1 MTPVNLAL
9 MDAASMLPDEG
20 VPSLAPSLTAPP
32 KVEPSE
38 TESLRSLTKRMA
50 EGSEAAFREFHA
62 AWFPRLFRYVF
73 VLMRGDEHAA
83 CDVTQETLLRVVR
96 HVRLFECG
104 ESFWS
109 WLTCLAR
116 SAAADHGRKSS
127 RYRRLL
133 DRFAGQ
139 TAARDEPAPA
149 PDFEISNTIARGLD
163 QLAEEDRLLLRRKYA
178 EGASVRQ
185 MADHAGVTETAIESR
200 LARARR
206 ELRSIVLRLT
216 RDETK

>member
-1 MTPVNLAL
+1 MSLAI
-9 MDAASMLPDEG
+9 MDASRMLPDEG
-20 VPSLAPSLTAPP
+20 VPVLAPSLTAPP
-32 KVEPSE
+32 KVELSE
-38 TESLRSLTKRMA
+38 TDSLHSLTKRMA
-50 EGSEAAFREFHA
+50 AGSEEAFREFHA

-96 HVRLFECG
+96 HVRVFECSDG
-104 ESFWS
+104 FWS

-116 SAAADHGRKSS
+116 SAAADHGRKAS

-139 TAARDEPAPA
+139 APATDEPAA
-149 PDFEISNTIARGLD
+149 DFEISETILRGLG
-163 QLAEEDRLLLRRKYA
+163 QLGEEDRLLLQRKYS

-185 MADHAGVTETAIESR
+185 MADHAGVTESAIESR

-206 ELRSIVLRLT
+206 ELRAIVFRLT
-216 RDETK
+216 RHETN